1 MNNEQYAKITAAEDW
16 LIRTWNDDTE
26 LEQLKAKRDKIVGS
40 LSGIGKY
47 DDNSVPG
54 GCDSNPTESK
64 NIEYSLLSQKIEEIQ
79 ERLSVENARTI
90 NAIYSIPDKKDGSK
104 IRGMLIARY
113 INRLSWKRI
122 GEIYHYQER
131 HSYNYRTRCLMAIFP
146 YIPKD
151 EVIIN
156 DNQSYYSV

>member
-54 GCDSNPTESK
+54 GSDSNPTESK

-79 ERLSVENARTI
+79 DRLSAENARTI

-113 INRLSWKRI
+113 IN
-122 GEIYHYQER
+122 
-131 HSYNYRTRCLMAIFP
+131 
-146 YIPKD
+146 
-151 EVIIN
+151 
-156 DNQSYYSV
+156 